1 MTSIR
6 QLTFERHP
14 LTGVPLLFV
23 ALSTGPTFSVEDAGG
38 EPHYSLVGG
47 TLSPE
52 YLVQNPQTLRL
63 LQGASNFY
71 RYWLAGN
78 PEPMELLLAS
88 GSSAIDELYEGKVAP
103 VVAVEVTVPQVVA
116 PQVTAA
122 PEVAVVPEQ
131 TPAQIRNQYYR
142 DWLINNPE
150 HIGDLLFERNIP
162 EEGIRYFRDGENPLK
177 YLTKEDYTALC
188 AGIDELIEQG

>member
-1 MTSIR
+1 MISIR

-23 ALSTGPTFSVEDAGG
+23 ALSTGPTFSLEDAGG

-52 YLVQNPQTLRL
+52 YLVQNPETLRL
-63 LQGASNFY
+63 LQGASKFY

-88 GSSAIDELYEGKVAP
+88 GSSAIDELYEGKLAP
-103 VVAVEVTVPQVVA
+103 VVPVVVVPQVTVPVA
-116 PQVTAA
+116 ATLQ
-122 PEVAVVPEQ
+122 Q
-131 TPAQIRNQYYR
+131 TPVQIRNQFYR
-142 DWLINNPE
+142 DWLTNNPE
-150 HIGDLLFERNIP
+150 HIGELLFERDIP
-162 EEGIRYFRDGENPLK
+162 EEGIRCFRNGENPLK
-177 YLTKEDYTALC
+177 NLTKDDYAALC
-188 AGIDELIEQG
+188 DGIDELIELE